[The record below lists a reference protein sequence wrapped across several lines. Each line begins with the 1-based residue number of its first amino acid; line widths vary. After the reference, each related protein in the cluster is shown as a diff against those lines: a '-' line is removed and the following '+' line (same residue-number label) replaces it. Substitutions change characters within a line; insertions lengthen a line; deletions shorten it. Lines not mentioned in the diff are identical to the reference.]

1 MEEMAV
7 TPLGFS
13 MQLKNTEISHNSQL
27 LVLVCYLQG
36 NAIQVF
42 HILILEVLEVF
53 SWKQV

>member
-1 MEEMAV
+1 
-7 TPLGFS
+7 
-13 MQLKNTEISHNSQL
+13 
-27 LVLVCYLQG
+27 LVCYLQG